1 VWVDAGIIW
10 EFRSQDSPPSNR
22 SRPRFRE
29 PRSQSRSHQ
38 HREHSCHHR
47 SRDSRSRSPNRRAR
61 SCDRGHHH
69 PSSRRSETRSRSRSH
84 SQDHTQPRHKTSDRH
99 DTGDRSRTRNHSTRA
114 CSRRR
119 SEEELRRKTEE
130 DQRERSAPT
139 AEVTDPIP
147 GLNNRVSPR
156 SLAELHSNSS
166 SDKAFNSIVPAGP
179 ASRTGRPTSQE
190 AIASE
195 RGPKRLDAQSQDR
208 IEIPPC
214 PCLPDTS
221 ASEPGYS
228 ASHSA
233 FFSS

>member
-1 VWVDAGIIW
+1 VTLGHEVLTGV
-10 EFRSQDSPPSNR
+10 QD
-22 SRPRFRE
+22 
-29 PRSQSRSHQ
+29 
-38 HREHSCHHR
+38 
-47 SRDSRSRSPNRRAR
+47 
-61 SCDRGHHH
+61 HH

-84 SQDHTQPRHKTSDRH
+84 SQDHTQPRHKTSNRH

>member
-84 SQDHTQPRHKTSDRH
+84 SQDHT
-99 DTGDRSRTRNHSTRA
+99 RTRNHSTRA